1 MANVKRLLGP
11 ALLLLGLIMTT
22 GCSYN
27 VGYKSTYLP
36 EPAAQA
42 KMDARVLVYTTA
54 AQDAYVY
61 SDHPKSFTAS
71 ATTLS
76 VPLGE
81 ITRQVAVRAFSGQ
94 FTTVDASNSL
104 DRQAEYRVVVTPE
117 VKKFEYGY
125 YQLENLGF
133 AITPK
138 VEVELHVRATDGQG
152 QPVLEKTYSSGLT
165 KGESYVL
172 SGSPSERTNA
182 ILHGALWAL
191 MWQAAT
197 EVRAAL
203 P

>member
-1 MANVKRLLGP
+1 MESLKRLLAP
-11 ALLLLGLIMTT
+11 ALLLAGLLMAT

-36 EPAAQA
+36 EPASQE
-42 KMDARVLVYTTA
+42 KMDAKVLIYTTA
-54 AQDAYVY
+54 EQDAYVY
-61 SDHPKSFTAS
+61 SEHPKSFTAS

-81 ITRQVAVRAFSGQ
+81 ITRQVAVRAFSAR
-94 FTTVDASNSL
+94 FTSVDTSNSL
-104 DRQAEYRVVVTPE
+104 DQRVAYRVVVTPRISN
-117 VKKFEYGY
+117 FEYGY

-138 VEVELHVRATDGQG
+138 VQVDLEVHATDGQG
-152 QPVLEKTYSSGLT
+152 QPVLDKTYSSGLT
-165 KGESYVL
+165 RGESYVL

-182 ILHGALWAL
+182 ILHGALWDL
-191 MWQAAT
+191 MWQAAG

-203 P
+203 Q